1 MSLGFRH
8 KPRPAWVLEHA
19 SQVVSVISDSV
30 HCWLANVI
38 QAAAAGAFGSQV
50 SEHRLTDFLKEQQ
63 RLLRELIM
71 LVQSELQL
79 SDRLKVMTMVTLDV
93 HGRDVIQRF
102 INEKALLTR
111 GIDSFIWQSQLRPQW
126 VTAKVNVA
134 ASPISDKFLAST
146 NDDETNSS
154 SSLATRTEVVGTEVR
169 CYDAVFP
176 YANEYLGNIPRLVIT
191 PLTDR
196 CYLTLTQA
204 VRQCLGGAPVG
215 PAGTGKTETTKDL
228 AHALGRAVWV
238 FNCSEQMDHD
248 TRTSFPWSVPYWFMG
263 LL

>member
-1 MSLGFRH
+1 MRGPVEQWLSQLEINMQSELKAQIGDALLSAQASDC

-19 SQVVSVISDSV
+19 SQVVSVASQIQFTAD
-30 HCWLANVI
+30 LANVI
-38 QAAAAGAFGSQV
+38 QAAAAGAFTGSQV

-204 VRQCLGGAPVG
+204 VRQCSVG
-215 PAGTGKTETTKDL
+215 HLWVLQAQGKQRL
-228 AHALGRAVWV
+228 R
-238 FNCSEQMDHD
+238 
-248 TRTSFPWSVPYWFMG
+248 RT
-263 LL
+263 